1 MDYFSN
7 LTVEQFWLDVLET
20 VIMAIVSI
28 VVLFVLTK
36 LMGKKQISQL
46 SFFDYAIGISIGSI
60 AAETA
65 VSMTTPFHLSI
76 IAMVIY
82 GGISILVSYLS
93 MKSIRARRLLVGAPV
108 TLIKEGKILTDGL
121 KKSKIDVNEL
131 LSEARQN
138 GYFDISNISHCVM
151 ETNGK
156 FSFIPV
162 SNNKPLTPNDVNI
175 TIPQETPLAN
185 VIIDGKIME
194 RNLITLGKSVE
205 WLKSKFNQKNIDIKK
220 VLLATMSEEY
230 EINYYERNGGASSM
244 STFD

>member
-1 MDYFSN
+1 MDYFEN
-7 LTVEQFWLDVLET
+7 LSAETFWSDVLET

-82 GGISILVSYLS
+82 GLISILVSYLS
-93 MKSIRARRLLVGAPV
+93 MKSIRARRVLVGTPV
-108 TLIKEGKILTDGL
+108 TLIKDGKIMVESL
-121 KKSKIDVNEL
+121 KNSKIDVNEL

-138 GYFDISNISHCVM
+138 GYFDISKISYCVM

-156 FSFIPV
+156 FSFIPK
-162 SNNKPLTPNDVNI
+162 SDTRPLTPSDVKVEVV
-175 TIPQETPLAN
+175 QETPLAN
-185 VIIDGKIME
+185 VIIDGKVME
-194 RNLITLGKSVE
+194 NNVTAMGKTTD
-205 WLKSKFNQKNIDIKK
+205 WLKTQLQKRGEDIKNI
-220 VLLATMSEEY
+220 LLATMSEEY
-230 EINYYERNGGASSM
+230 ELTFYKYTNERSSIQL
-244 STFD
+244 FD

>member
-1 MDYFSN
+1 MDYFNN
-7 LTVEQFWLDVLET
+7 LTVERFWLDVLET

-65 VSMTTPFHLSI
+65 VSTTTPFHLSI
-76 IAMVIY
+76 IAMIIY

-108 TLIKEGKILTDGL
+108 TLIKDGKILVDGL
-121 KKSKIDVNEL
+121 KKSKIDINEL

-138 GYFDISNISHCVM
+138 GYFDIANISHCVM

-156 FSFIPV
+156 FSFIPT
-162 SNNKPLTPNDVNI
+162 SNVKPLTASDVNI
-175 TIPQETPLAN
+175 TVPQETPLAN

-194 RNLITLGKSVE
+194 QNLVCLGKSVD
-205 WLKSKFNQKNIDIKK
+205 WLKSKFSQKNIDIKN

-230 EINYYERNGGASSM
+230 ELDYYERNGTANSM
-244 STFD
+244 SIFD